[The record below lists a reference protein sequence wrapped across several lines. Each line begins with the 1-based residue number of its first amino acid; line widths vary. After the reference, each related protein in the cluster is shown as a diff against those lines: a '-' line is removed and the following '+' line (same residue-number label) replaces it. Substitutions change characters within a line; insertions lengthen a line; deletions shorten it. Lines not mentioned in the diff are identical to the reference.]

1 MNPKTDIVGFSNQI
15 LITWNSTPEVT
26 TLSVHYTFTL
36 KHPPSIAQKKELFL
50 AS

>member
-1 MNPKTDIVGFSNQI
+1 MNAKTDIVRFSNQI
-15 LITWNSTPEVT
+15 LITWNTTLEVT

-36 KHPPSIAQKKELFL
+36 KHPPAIAQKKEPFL